1 FKSEADPIFRARAL
15 WVASAIESTPVG
27 WALKDQDPRIREQ
40 AVRIL
45 GRDCRENGQVEYQK
59 ADAKRPPLAAE
70 FLDRLLP
77 LANDPD
83 AGVRRELILALRNVP
98 TAQAGD
104 ALRTLAAS
112 WDGQDRWYLEALG
125 LALRDREPEFIA
137 SLFDGSLYG
146 PMDLENAGR
155 NVVAVAPYFP
165 TDRNE
170 AYLPTG
176 STLPPAS
183 AVSKTLGLAWELHR
197 VEALPLVL
205 KMLPSLKSA
214 ELQQAADDMMNQV
227 EDPAGAAI
235 LAEVAANTKDPLR
248 QKQAMASLARKLDG
262 TWRSA
267 AGQPQVVALIESAL
281 KNPDTRLEGVMMAGG
296 SGDRRY
302 SDQLLKLAEDTE
314 APAEVR
320 VEAIEAIAR
329 VKAPKAGEVVN
340 TVLARAKDEG
350 STSPAA
356 EAAVRA
362 LPRLGDAR
370 NRLQGIVLEE
380 AMPLGVRREALR
392 NLAILGDG
400 GNRLVD
406 LAKQKKIPEEL
417 RTETAT
423 VLRAHPDGR
432 VRDQALQLF
441 PIKTKSG
448 QPLPSVGELVRR
460 DGDADRGREVFFRG
474 GTNACASCHRVQ
486 GQGQWIGPDLSTI
499 GTKYGK
505 DVMLRQILNPSE
517 AISYNFHSLVLAL
530 EDGRVLTGLPVED
543 TPNRIVLKLADG
555 QRVVVSPAD
564 VEARRLSEVSLM
576 PEGLA
581 EGLSEQDLVDLMVF
595 LNTLRQPVSIV
606 GEAQAVGPLVE
617 N

>member
-1 FKSEADPIFRARAL
+1 MVADWYDGGVGGHAFRDQTTGRIYRIVPEGKEVKPAKADFSTGEGLIEALKSPNVATRDVARQLLTEQGQAVVHLVNGLFKSDADPTLRARAL

-27 WALKDQDPRIREQ
+27 WALKDSDPRIREQ

-45 GRDCRENGQVEYQK
+45 GRDCRQNGHVEYQN
-59 ADAKRPPLAAE
+59 ADAKRPPLASE

-104 ALRTLAAS
+104 ALRIMAAS

-125 LALRDREPEFIA
+125 LALRDREPEFVS
-137 SLFDGSLYG
+137 SLFGGSLYG

-155 NVVAVAPYFP
+155 KVVAVPPYFP

-170 AYLPTG
+170 AYMPTG

-214 ELQQAADDMMNQV
+214 ELQQAADDVMNQV

-262 TWRSA
+262 TWRGA

-281 KNPDTRLEGVMMAGG
+281 KNPETRLEGVMMAGG

-302 SDQLLKLAEDTE
+302 SDQLLKLAEDAE

-340 TVLARAKDEG
+340 KVLARAKEEG

-362 LPRLGDAR
+362 LPRLGDAA
-370 NRLQGIVLEE
+370 QPAPG
-380 AMPLGVRREALR
+380 P
-392 NLAILGDG
+392 
-400 GNRLVD
+400 
-406 LAKQKKIPEEL
+406 
-417 RTETAT
+417 
-423 VLRAHPDGR
+423 RAGR
-432 VRDQALQLF
+432 
-441 PIKTKSG
+441 
-448 QPLPSVGELVRR
+448 
-460 DGDADRGREVFFRG
+460 GDAPGRAPG
-474 GTNACASCHRVQ
+474 GSAKPGGA
-486 GQGQWIGPDLSTI
+486 
-499 GTKYGK
+499 
-505 DVMLRQILNPSE
+505 
-517 AISYNFHSLVLAL
+517 
-530 EDGRVLTGLPVED
+530 GR
-543 TPNRIVLKLADG
+543 R
-555 QRVVVSPAD
+555 
-564 VEARRLSEVSLM
+564 
-576 PEGLA
+576 
-581 EGLSEQDLVDLMVF
+581 
-595 LNTLRQPVSIV
+595 RQPA
-606 GEAQAVGPLVE
+606 GGPGQTE
-617 N
+617 EDSGGASHRDRDCSEGPPRRPGA